1 MSPEAVVQRQLEAY
15 NSRNID
21 ALLATYAEDA
31 QIFEHPATLLANG
44 AVSIRERFLTRFQ
57 TRFQEANLH
66 ATLLNRAVNLTQI
79 VRRSVVLLNRWWR
92 RVEDRN
98 RLSIMS
104 ERELRDIGLSH
115 QDADCEIRKP
125 FWRE

>member
-31 QIFEHPATLLANG
+31 QMFEHPATLLANG
-44 AVSIRERFLTRFQ
+44 AVSIHERFLTRFQ
-57 TRFQEANLH
+57 ESNLH
-66 ATLLNRAVNLTQI
+66 ATLLNRVVNLTQM

-115 QDADCEIRKP
+115 QDADCEIRKQ

>member
-21 ALLATYAEDA
+21 VLLAMYAEDA
-31 QIFEHPATLLANG
+31 QMFEHPATLLANG

-57 TRFQEANLH
+57 EPNLH
-66 ATLLNRAVNLTQI
+66 ATLLNRVVNLTQM

-104 ERELRDIGLSH
+104 ERELHDIGLSH

>member
-31 QIFEHPATLLANG
+31 QMFEHPATLLANG
-44 AVSIRERFLTRFQ
+44 AVSIRERFLN
-57 TRFQEANLH
+57 RFQEPNLH
-66 ATLLNRAVNLTQI
+66 ATLLNRVVNLTQM

>member
-31 QIFEHPATLLANG
+31 QMFEHPATLLANG

-57 TRFQEANLH
+57 ESNLH
-66 ATLLNRAVNLTQI
+66 ATVLNRVVNLTQI

-92 RVEDRN
+92 RLEDRN

-115 QDADCEIRKP
+115 QDADCEIRKQ